1 MKEFWMKRRI
11 ASLFFAVL
19 LLLPLTFSLAATT
32 PVVITSDDV
41 KGNVGDTVSVTLNIS
56 IEPPKL
62 GQTMDSLQFLLVY
75 DSSAL
80 EFVSIQEVNQDRITI
95 LGAQYLCSVTANTG
109 KVGFTAA
116 ATDGSTGSGVLM
128 HVRFKVL
135 SPVSTMLTLKNVA
148 YSFVN
153 KNGTQ
158 DRKQGGTIN
167 LGRVTGQSA
176 PSTIAPASAAP
187 METADATLDPSATPD
202 PAASN
207 PPYIVTEKTS
217 GPNVKATPEP
227 ETESS
232 DVLAYIVFGLFIVVA
247 LLVCVVLTLMIVR
260 RGRSKNQPYFDD
272 EDEDEPVLRTNRRR
286 DMPSYEDEDEPAPRT
301 VRRRNIP
308 YADEDEPAPQTIQ
321 RRDARYREA
330 PPEEDDGR
338 DQVPIDIVRR
348 GKK

>member
-1 MKEFWMKRRI
+1 MKRRI
-11 ASLFFAVL
+11 ASLILAAL
-19 LLLPLTFSLAATT
+19 LLLPLSVASAATT

-41 KGNVGDTVSVTLNIS
+41 KGNVGDTVSVTLNIV

-109 KVGFTAA
+109 KVAFTAA
-116 ATDGSTGSGVLM
+116 ATDGSSGSGVLM
-128 HVRFKVL
+128 HVRFKIL

-153 KNGTQ
+153 KSGTQ

-176 PSTIAPASAAP
+176 PSTIAPGSAAP
-187 METADATLDPSATPD
+187 DQTAEATSDPAVTPD
-202 PAASN
+202 PAATN
-207 PPYIVTEKTS
+207 PPYIVTERT
-217 GPNVKATPEP
+217 GDPNVKATPEP
-227 ETESS
+227 EKESS

-247 LLVCVVLTLMIVR
+247 VLVCVVLTLMIVR
-260 RGRSKNQPYFDD
+260 RGKARDTYFDD
-272 EDEDEPVLRTNRRR
+272 EDEDEDEIAPPRAPRM
-286 DMPSYEDEDEPAPRT
+286 DDPYGDEDEPPVRT
-301 VRRRNIP
+301 VQRREARHDEP
-308 YADEDEPAPQTIQ
+308 DED
-321 RRDARYREA
+321 
-330 PPEEDDGR
+330 EDDGR
-338 DQVPIDIVRR
+338 DQMPIHIVRR